1 METFKKY
8 LLSNILLIGFHI
20 LMYFTAVMG
29 FGSGSHNPPQIVVFQ
44 AILMMSVVGA
54 SPNLFI
60 FLYSAFKKKNI
71 VENSLWALVFS
82 LIVMIGYYTVF
93 WDLLRMS

>member
-1 METFKKY
+1 LETFKKY

-29 FGSGSHNPPQIVVFQ
+29 FGSGSPNPPQIVVFQ

-71 VENSLWALVFS
+71 VENALWALVFS
-82 LIVMIGYYTVF
+82 LIVMIGYFTVF
-93 WDLLRMS
+93 WELLRMS